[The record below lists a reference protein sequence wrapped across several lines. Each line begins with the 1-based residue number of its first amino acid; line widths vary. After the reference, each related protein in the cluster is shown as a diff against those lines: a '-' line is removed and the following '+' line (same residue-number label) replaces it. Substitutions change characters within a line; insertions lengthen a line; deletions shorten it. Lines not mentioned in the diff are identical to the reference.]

1 MLLITKQRT
10 YFLHEK
16 IKVLPFDNFSIA
28 KIHVCTY
35 MYVHIYNMKNARIKQ
50 CRLTVHLAH
59 RPVGMYTNKQT
70 NKFDSIGVSLT
81 VSTSDTDS

>member
-1 MLLITKQRT
+1 
-10 YFLHEK
+10 
-16 IKVLPFDNFSIA
+16 
-28 KIHVCTY
+28 
-35 MYVHIYNMKNARIKQ
+35 MYAVHIYNMKNARIKQ